1 MKGVIAVDAIAGN
14 PMGAGGALKLV
25 ATVALATVIASPAF
39 AKSVRHHSHGTA
51 VSAYAKSAAAGVGRS
66 SNAVYWQGHYVGAD
80 PDPNVRANLLRDNRY
95 TRGGF

>member
-1 MKGVIAVDAIAGN
+1 MKNVIAVVAGN

-25 ATVALATVIASPAF
+25 ATVALATVVASPAF
-39 AKSVRHHSHGTA
+39 AKSVHHHSHGGV
-51 VSAYAKSAAAGVGRS
+51 VSAYAKSAPAGVGRS
-66 SNAVYWQGHYVGAD
+66 SVAVYWSGRYVGAD